1 MNHNLRRLAS
11 AVHNELAN
19 LSDDNRETI
28 ATEWFVDLAR
38 GSWEEEMAD
47 ALEKLGYTVTKED

>member
-28 ATEWFVDLAR
+28 ATERLLGR
-38 GSWEEEMAD
+38 GNGGR
-47 ALEKLGYTVTKED
+47 LGETRIHCR